1 MHFSEFMSLFFSREN
16 GQNTK
21 ILEVRHE
28 NGRRRVLGA
37 QSIDTERASYKQIRI
52 LVKRYV

>member
-28 NGRRRVLGA
+28 NGRRRVLGT